1 MLFAKIFRIA
11 LVVCCAL
18 FVTLPTLTLGN
29 QMQPKACEQ
38 LSARE
43 QKWFETFQKGTFYA
57 RGWREITAELLAKAP
72 VETKDDLKHRLEEL
86 GQKIGREWSKN
97 NDIRKIDNTMLRH
110 WGDQLQQVAKREPT
124 KIVQVVA
131 SLNQKV
137 CTILD

>member
-1 MLFAKIFRIA
+1 MLLKKIFRVA
-11 LVVCCAL
+11 LVVCCTL
-18 FVTLPTLTLGN
+18 FVSLPTLTLGS
-29 QMQPKACEQ
+29 QMQANACEQ

-43 QKWFETFQKGTFYA
+43 QKWFETFQQGTFYA

-86 GQKIGREWSKN
+86 GQRIGREWSKN
-97 NDIRKIDNTMLRH
+97 NDIRKIDNTMLQH
-110 WGDQLQQVAKREPT
+110 WGDQLQQVANQEPT